1 MENRIR
7 IREAIHYAKKQ
18 GKKIKKREFAG
29 LIFPYTS
36 ERSAVVCLNNYER
49 GATTKMD
56 RIQIN
61 ELSKR
66 LGVDAN
72 FLFGTPAMSNLNT
85 HENGQTEITE
95 STGTSDRGLRT
106 IEKPE

>member
-49 GATTKMD
+49 SASTKMD
-56 RIQIN
+56 RIQITTIC
-61 ELSKR
+61 KY
-66 LGVDAN
+66 LGCDAN
-72 FLFGTPAMSNLNT
+72 FLFGVPPMKYPDKEDDNK
-85 HENGQTEITE
+85 E
-95 STGTSDRGLRT
+95 
-106 IEKPE
+106 

>member
-1 MENRIR
+1 MENRIK
-7 IREAIHYAKKQ
+7 IREAILYAKSQ
-18 GKKIKKREFAG
+18 GKKIKKRDFAG

-49 GATTKMD
+49 GHTTKMD
-56 RIQIN
+56 RIQIT

-72 FLFGTPAMSNLNT
+72 YLFGTPPMQTINT
-85 HENGQTEITE
+85 HENGKTEITE
-95 STGTSDRGLRT
+95 PAGSSERGLGT
-106 IEKPE
+106 TKKSE

>member
-7 IREAIHYAKKQ
+7 IREAIQYAKGQ

-29 LIFPYTS
+29 LIFPYTT

-56 RIQIN
+56 RIQIT
-61 ELSKR
+61 EISKR

-72 FLFGTPAMSNLNT
+72 FLFGTPAMLNPNT

-95 STGTSDRGLRT
+95 PSGSSAREPGRAK
-106 IEKPE
+106 EPE

>member
-7 IREAIHYAKKQ
+7 IREAIQYAKSQ

-29 LIFPYTS
+29 LIFPYTT
-36 ERSAVVCLNNYER
+36 ERSAVVCLDDYER

-56 RIQIN
+56 RIQIT
-61 ELSKR
+61 EISKR

-72 FLFGTPAMSNLNT
+72 FLFGTPAMLNPNT
-85 HENGQTEITE
+85 HENGQTE
-95 STGTSDRGLRT
+95 TSEPAGSSERGSGSP
-106 IEKPE
+106 EKPE

>member
-7 IREAIHYAKKQ
+7 IREAILHAKKQ
-18 GKKIKKREFAG
+18 GKKIKKRDFAG

-56 RIQIN
+56 RIQIS
-61 ELSKR
+61 EISKR

-85 HENGQTEITE
+85 HENGKTEITE
-95 STGTSDRGLRT
+95 PAGTSERGFET
-106 IEKPE
+106 TEKPE

>member
-7 IREAIHYAKKQ
+7 IREAIQYAKSQ

-29 LIFPYTS
+29 LIFPYTT

-56 RIQIN
+56 RKQIT

-72 FLFGTPAMSNLNT
+72 FLFGTPAMLNPNT
-85 HENGQTEITE
+85 HENGKEEPTEAP
-95 STGTSDRGLRT
+95 G
-106 IEKPE
+106 PV

>member
-7 IREAIHYAKKQ
+7 IREAFQYAKSR
-18 GKKIKKREFAG
+18 GKTIKKKDFAG

-36 ERSAVVCLNNYER
+36 PRSAVVCRNNYER

-56 RIQIN
+56 RIQIT
-61 ELSKR
+61 EICRR

-72 FLFGTPAMSNLNT
+72 YLFNTPPMKQAN
-85 HENGQTEITE
+85 EEEAKEE
-95 STGTSDRGLRT
+95 S
-106 IEKPE
+106 